1 MCKCSID
8 TKKALGG
15 LLVHCVLDNSFYA
28 SNCWSSLHY
37 VLQHIITWVFSI
49 ISLYLIKFYQFLSS
63 SVSLSL
69 SFSFVLSV
77 VTLSPQSLSHF
88 SISFTLDQFWVTATI
103 FTMKFRSGTAC
114 TSAPSKRTR
123 QSWSLP
129 SGEHYCKVQHI
140 SLNLQFIEKML
151 ARSF

>member
-1 MCKCSID
+1 MY
-8 TKKALGG
+8 
-15 LLVHCVLDNSFYA
+15 CVLDHSFYA
-28 SNCWSSLHY
+28 SNCWSSLQI
-37 VLQHIITWVFSI
+37 VTWVFSI

-63 SVSLSL
+63 SVSHSL

-77 VTLSPQSLSHF
+77 ATLSPHSLSHFSLLTLSPQSLSHF

-103 FTMKFRSGTAC
+103 FTMKFRSETTC

-140 SLNLQFIEKML
+140 SLN
-151 ARSF
+151 

>member
-1 MCKCSID
+1 MY
-8 TKKALGG
+8 
-15 LLVHCVLDNSFYA
+15 CVLDHSFYA
-28 SNCWSSLHY
+28 SNCWSSLQI
-37 VLQHIITWVFSI
+37 VTWVFSI

-63 SVSLSL
+63 SVSHSL

-140 SLNLQFIEKML
+140 SLNWQFVEKML
-151 ARSF
+151 ARPFLKSKSEKTHIESLDWSLSIG